1 MRLISSAV
9 DSRFIHQPLRAS
21 VHALGLLVVLLFAAS
36 CAKSTTTPTT
46 PTPTPIAPPSITCP
60 ASLSLTSAQ
69 ATPIS
74 VEYGVPTV
82 SGGASPITT
91 TCSPDNR
98 AVFSI
103 GATTV
108 TCTATDAQQRTSSC
122 SLTVTLKAPPT
133 VRLTKFVA
141 FGDSLTKGE
150 DGNNTTLSPTGVLTF
165 LQPIIR
171 TDWAYPTV
179 LTNSMRARYSLQSSA
194 INVVNQGCPG
204 EMVNDNSVVTCNQPV
219 VTRFSSVI
227 QGQQVVLLMEGSND
241 VNFGPKDALILND
254 TIFNL
259 QRMVRAAKSSGVTP
273 YIATLPPMTGS
284 GRGIGASLVP
294 GFNDRI
300 RSLAASE
307 GITLVDVYAAFN
319 GDMSLIGADG
329 LHLNQGGYQ
338 RVADAFLQSIQATLE
353 QAPALASSTFITP
366 TQQ

>member
-1 MRLISSAV
+1 MSSARPRRTRQQGHGAGAHV
-9 DSRFIHQPLRAS
+9 L
-21 VHALGLLVVLLFAAS
+21 ALLGVLLLTGS
-36 CAKSTTTPTT
+36 CSKSPTTPTT
-46 PTPTPIAPPSITCP
+46 PTPPPVAPPSITCP
-60 ASLSLTSAQ
+60 ASISLTSAQ
-69 ATPIS
+69 ASPIA

-98 AVFSI
+98 SVFPI

-141 FGDSLTKGE
+141 FGDSLTAGE
-150 DGNNTTLSPTGVLTF
+150 DGANTLTSNSGVLSF
-165 LQPIIR
+165 VQPIIR

-179 LTNSMRARYSLQSSA
+179 LTNSMRARYSLQSGS

-204 EMVNDNSVVTCNQPV
+204 ELVNDNSVVTCNQPP

-227 QGQQVVLLMEGSND
+227 QGQQAVLLMEGSND
-241 VNFGPKDALILND
+241 VNFGTKDSLILND

-259 QRMVRAAKSSGVTP
+259 QRMVRAAKSAGVAP
-273 YIATLPPMTGS
+273 YLATLPPMTGT
-284 GRGIGASLVP
+284 GRGIGAGLIPS
-294 GFNDRI
+294 FNDRL
-300 RSLAASE
+300 RSLATSE
-307 GITLVDVYAAFN
+307 GITLVDVNAAFA
-319 GDMSLIGADG
+319 GDLSLIGADG
-329 LHLNQGGYQ
+329 LHLNQNGYQ

-353 QAPALASSTFITP
+353 QAPAALNSSAAITP
-366 TQQ
+366 RLE